1 MTTFKKLFAAL
12 LFISVAISARADGEH
27 QHPEINIYDY
37 QIETVE
43 LDGKT
48 YQRAVVT
55 KDHDHS
61 RHWTFEKVLA
71 ELASAGIKYVICP
84 EGLTPEQFQAAKDK
98 KSFYAVVVKENI
110 CEPKEGWV
118 YYYASE
124 PDSAMI
130 YTGARTNDNGQ
141 TAKGVVTVST
151 KMYVESAEYKLDSQP
166 FTGKLFHDREG
177 KLYGIED
184 FDVKKQVNLAYK
196 EAFSY
201 VDKTTDKRVKYNY
214 GVVSKED
221 GFWGVLNPKC
231 VIKLDYV
238 DKLLKYTHT
247 VGNETY
253 AYLEEVYGMAYSKDS
268 VGNHIAPNGVEVY
281 GKIGKEEV
289 RLTHND
295 SPTFVDLYK
304 KGDYLAIYNKEK
316 NGDIYVFKGYLHKM
330 EGCGH
335 DTQHYTYCT
344 NLEGHVHTDSLWK
357 GEILIEG
364 GTQQKLDFGWQYV
377 TADENGDGIYADLY
391 DGYVCVDHDRY
402 SDDASVSHHA
412 HGYADKS
419 AFKEIDAQITYSY
432 YNRFTGQKET
442 FTGHKETFTGHKES
456 HYHEY
461 LPIDFTVDL
470 KKIPNAPVPTGKFH
484 LYADVKTPIDDT
496 TNKLTAPGQLRKAL
510 HSWEELGNPN
520 NRWYF
525 NVPNVTRLT
534 LSGVVCFADI
544 ADGTTYLTAN
554 GHAKIYDGNVE
565 KQSDGKMDVK
575 EVTDSKGNK
584 YHVDDPSG
592 ESAWQYQYVQAGIA
606 GMTGAK
612 LEYIDLTD
620 AVFPVQTDL
629 NISLSQPGVKKVL
642 LPKSEQMW
650 LIPDGAFNNCHY
662 IEELCIPHNYIKI
675 GSRAFYNTHALKHI
689 YTTSDPNN
697 PEDEFVDNGPNTF
710 TFAST
715 LKEIEGGVSQQWGGA
730 EATFFGSQMDKVT
743 DIYVLATVAPKCGA
757 NAFAASMTYGNN
769 GFAGNWVHPI
779 RRENYN
785 NNDKWICVLHYP
797 TDCEETQAKNY
808 TDITRKYTLNDEVGD
823 VDGTGKPMVWP
834 RHAEFFRAYN
844 QAVNGV
850 TWGAW
855 KEKAEGAQE
864 VIRTLEEAKNHPIDN
879 TKNYDQAYQGWHE
892 FVLTGNSNS
901 MEIDVQKETEFVQR
915 DWYTLCVPYDLKK
928 SQMLELFGIDGTNSG
943 NNKVKMLGATEYT
956 AVTGTMYPDVRVLT
970 EVSRSV
976 KQEKMTL
983 HLSKPLLNDSE
994 GKNWEVV
1001 IPENGQGFSYK
1012 QLEGEDPVIIK
1023 GGHPFLVRGFIPE
1036 IWNEKIKNMG
1046 MYIMAVAASD
1056 NKVVAL
1062 EGKTEQELP
1071 YQFNA
1076 DCFDEHNIP
1085 LPCVKHHIHARN
1097 ADQDPKVEGDEYVYI
1112 DAGKTTPACYHFIGT
1127 YSTTT
1132 IPQYAYYLGKSKSTG
1147 KHTFFRSTKAT
1158 TSWNP
1163 YSAVIIGLNDPF
1175 YDPEDIKKEG
1185 SIALQNILVEWNE
1198 PQSDLVV
1205 LPGENPALAGKP
1217 FSFVIDEEGKGEPT
1231 GIVDVNLNENV
1242 KVNNNKVY
1250 GINGQYIGTSLK
1262 NLPKGIYIINGQKFV
1277 VK

>member
-1 MTTFKKLFAAL
+1 M
-12 LFISVAISARADGEH
+12 
-27 QHPEINIYDY
+27 
-37 QIETVE
+37 
-43 LDGKT
+43 
-48 YQRAVVT
+48 
-55 KDHDHS
+55 
-61 RHWTFEKVLA
+61 
-71 ELASAGIKYVICP
+71 
-84 EGLTPEQFQAAKDK
+84 
-98 KSFYAVVVKENI
+98 
-110 CEPKEGWV
+110 
-118 YYYASE
+118 
-124 PDSAMI
+124 
-130 YTGARTNDNGQ
+130 
-141 TAKGVVTVST
+141 
-151 KMYVESAEYKLDSQP
+151 
-166 FTGKLFHDREG
+166 
-177 KLYGIED
+177 
-184 FDVKKQVNLAYK
+184 
-196 EAFSY
+196 
-201 VDKTTDKRVKYNY
+201 
-214 GVVSKED
+214 
-221 GFWGVLNPKC
+221 
-231 VIKLDYV
+231 
-238 DKLLKYTHT
+238 
-247 VGNETY
+247 
-253 AYLEEVYGMAYSKDS
+253 
-268 VGNHIAPNGVEVY
+268 
-281 GKIGKEEV
+281 
-289 RLTHND
+289 
-295 SPTFVDLYK
+295 
-304 KGDYLAIYNKEK
+304 
-316 NGDIYVFKGYLHKM
+316 
-330 EGCGH
+330 
-335 DTQHYTYCT
+335 
-344 NLEGHVHTDSLWK
+344 
-357 GEILIEG
+357 
-364 GTQQKLDFGWQYV
+364 
-377 TADENGDGIYADLY
+377 
-391 DGYVCVDHDRY
+391 
-402 SDDASVSHHA
+402 
-412 HGYADKS
+412 
-419 AFKEIDAQITYSY
+419 
-432 YNRFTGQKET
+432 
-442 FTGHKETFTGHKES
+442 
-456 HYHEY
+456 
-461 LPIDFTVDL
+461 
-470 KKIPNAPVPTGKFH
+470 
-484 LYADVKTPIDDT
+484 
-496 TNKLTAPGQLRKAL
+496 
-510 HSWEELGNPN
+510 
-520 NRWYF
+520 
-525 NVPNVTRLT
+525 
-534 LSGVVCFADI
+534 
-544 ADGTTYLTAN
+544 
-554 GHAKIYDGNVE
+554 IYDGNVM

-584 YHVDDPSG
+584 YYVDDPSG
-592 ESAWQYQYVQAGIA
+592 EAAWNYPYVSKGIL

-612 LEYIDLTD
+612 LEYLDLSD

-629 NISLSQPGVKKVL
+629 NISLSHSGVKKVL
-642 LPKSEQMW
+642 LPTSKQHMW

-662 IEELCIPHNYIKI
+662 IEELCIPHNYTKI

-697 PEDEFVDNGPNTF
+697 SDDEFVDNGPNTF

-715 LKEIEGGVSQQWGGA
+715 LKEIEGGVSGA
-730 EATFFGSQMDKVT
+730 EATFFGSQMDNVT

-797 TDCEETQAKNY
+797 TDCEESQAKNY

-855 KEKAEGAQE
+855 QEKEEGAQE

-928 SQMLELFGIDGTNSG
+928 SQMLELFGIDLTKSA

-956 AVTGTMYPDVRVLT
+956 AVTETMYPDVRVLT

-994 GKNWEVV
+994 GRDWAVV
-1001 IPENGQGFSYK
+1001 IPDSTGQGYSYEE
-1012 QLEGEDPVIIK
+1012 LTGDDPVIIK
-1023 GGHPFLVRGFIPE
+1023 GGHPFLVRGYIPE
-1036 IWNEKIKNMG
+1036 IWSEKIKNMG

-1056 NKVVAL
+1056 NKVAAL

-1076 DCFDEHNIP
+1076 ECFDEHNIP

-1097 ADQDPKVEGDEYVYI
+1097 ADQDPNVVGDEYVYI
-1112 DAGKTTPACYHFIGT
+1112 DAGKSKPACYHFIGT

-1163 YSAVIIGLNDPF
+1163 YSAVIIGLNDPY
-1175 YDPEDIKKEG
+1175 YDPEDIEKEG

-1231 GIVDVNLNENV
+1231 GIVDVNLKENV